1 MPKSAKPKK
10 NYANELRSRAEQ
22 CLQEQPVAGHCDKE
36 AETCKLMHELQVYTL
51 ELEMQNEEILSTQAQ
66 AYAALDRYTELFD
79 FAPVGY
85 LTLDSHGRVI
95 EINLTG
101 AAMLG
106 VERAVLIGSVM
117 TRYIANQQAF
127 KRYLDQVFNYAY
139 NVVTELNI
147 LRPDGS
153 LLDVQLESRVSDNEK
168 ERPLHIR
175 TILTDISSRK
185 SLERQLQQQR
195 SELELLVKQQVA
207 IQTAAAIAHDLNQP
221 LAAISA
227 FSEVALDYL
236 NKEVISA
243 NPLQRALKG
252 CVEQAHRAG
261 LCLHEL
267 LGFLQKREL
276 VTESFNLNLLIQDV
290 LTIIQHDRCR
300 DFKPEIRLDSNL
312 PPVIANPLQVRKVLQ
327 NLLCNS
333 LDAIEGAGFK
343 IDDIVIR
350 VSTQAELNMAQVT
363 VQDSGPGMDADTAK
377 RVFEPFFTTK
387 LNGSGLGLAISRSLI
402 ETNGGQ
408 LWMEPNVSRGAI
420 FHFTLPFAPTHD

>member
-1 MPKSAKPKK
+1 MPKSAKSKK
-10 NYANELRSRAEQ
+10 INTDELRSRAEQ

-36 AETCKLMHELQVYTL
+36 AESCKLMHELQVYTL
-51 ELEMQNEEILSTQAQ
+51 ELEMQNEEILSSQAQ

-85 LTLDSHGRVI
+85 LTLNNKGRII

-101 AAMLG
+101 AAILG
-106 VERAVLIGSVM
+106 VERAGIIGSLM
-117 TRYIANQQAF
+117 TAYIVNQKLF
-127 KRYLDQVFNYAY
+127 MRYLDQVFNYAN
-139 NVVTELNI
+139 NVVIELSI

-153 LLDVQLESRVSDNEK
+153 LLDVQMESRASTGE
-168 ERPLHIR
+168 EACPLQIR
-175 TILTDISSRK
+175 TILTDISGEK
-185 SLERQLQQQR
+185 SLERQLQLQR

-227 FSEVALDYL
+227 FSEAALDYL
-236 NKEVISA
+236 NKEVTTA
-243 NPLQRALKG
+243 EPLQRALKG
-252 CVEQAHRAG
+252 CVEQAQRAG

-276 VTESFNLNLLIQDV
+276 VTEPFNLNLLIQDV

-312 PPVIANPLQVRKVLQ
+312 PSVIANPLQARKALQ

-333 LDAIEGAGFK
+333 LDAMEGTGFK
-343 IDDIVIR
+343 IDDILIT
-350 VSTQAELNMAQVT
+350 VSTRAEWNMAQVT
-363 VQDSGPGMDADTAK
+363 VQDSGPGIDADTAK
-377 RVFEPFFTTK
+377 RIFEPFFTTK

-402 ETNGGQ
+402 EANGGQ
-408 LWMEPNVSRGAI
+408 LWMEPNVSQGAI
-420 FHFTLPFAPTHD
+420 FHFTLPFAPTHE

>member
-1 MPKSAKPKK
+1 MPKSAKSKK
-10 NYANELRSRAEQ
+10 AHTAELRSRAEQ
-22 CLQEQPVAGHCDKE
+22 CLQEQPVAGYCDKE
-36 AETCKLMHELQVYTL
+36 AESCKLMHELQVYTL

-85 LTLDSHGRVI
+85 LTLNNKGRII

-106 VERAVLIGSVM
+106 VERAGIIGSLM
-117 TRYIANQQAF
+117 TAYIANQKLF
-127 KRYLDQVFNYAY
+127 KRYLDQVFNYAN
-139 NVVTELNI
+139 NVVIELSI

-153 LLDVQLESRVSDNEK
+153 LLDVQMESRASTDE
-168 ERPLHIR
+168 EACPLQIR
-175 TILTDISSRK
+175 TILTDISSRN

-227 FSEVALDYL
+227 FSEAALDYL
-236 NKEVISA
+236 NMEVTTA
-243 NPLQRALKG
+243 DPLRRALKG
-252 CVEQAHRAG
+252 CVDQAQRAG

-276 VTESFNLNLLIQDV
+276 VTEPFNLNLLIEDV

-312 PPVIANPLQVRKVLQ
+312 PPVIANPLQARKVLQ

-333 LDAIEGAGFK
+333 LDAMEGTGFK
-343 IDDIVIR
+343 IDDILIT
-350 VSTQAELNMAQVT
+350 VSTRAEWNMAQVT
-363 VQDSGPGMDADTAK
+363 VQDSGLGIDADTAK
-377 RVFEPFFTTK
+377 RIFEPFFSTK

-402 ETNGGQ
+402 EANGGQ

-420 FHFTLPFAPTHD
+420 FHFTLPFAPTHE